1 MKMSFWIIT
10 SWVFVAL
17 LTGINVFI
25 FMKLKTASEQMLQM
39 AFPGA
44 KDMGEAMKK
53 MQGMMGSMGAQG
65 GRGGRG
71 PGMPGGGNQD
81 QQLKQAMQMLQQMQ
95 GKGPKR

>member
-1 MKMSFWIIT
+1 MSFWIIT

-25 FMKLKTASEQMLQM
+25 FMKLKSASEQMLQM

-53 MQGMMGSMGAQG
+53 MQQMAGQMGAMG

-71 PGMPGGGNQD
+71 PGMPAGGNSD
-81 QQLKQAMQMLQQMQ
+81 QQLKAAMQMLQQMQ